1 MDSMKNLVAFIAQN
15 LVDNPRTVS
24 VEKVY
29 SGQTLVLELHVEK
42 ADIGKVIGR
51 QGRTVDALRTIINA
65 ASAKDSK
72 RTFLQIVE

>member
-1 MDSMKNLVAFIAQN
+1 MKNLVAFLVQN

-24 VEKVY
+24 VEEVY